1 MFNSIHVCSTW
12 LNSLLIDWI
21 SASCKCVERLL
32 ELVVPPMQQE
42 QREIKA
48 NLYSL
53 HHQDSITQQ
62 LYNNNNT
69 HTASPSLCGLLRA
82 VIICAIVFYYS
93 PQTPASLRNPS
104 IIQWFRSRANKSS
117 FSFKDFSISLFCPS
131 PLWIIWCQ
139 YKHGAEHRYGMHK
152 SIPAFVEIIPN
163 QSGRLKEEKKK
174 GRKSWTTI
182 PEFSIGWRCY
192 ARSSWEPAGAAR
204 KQLIS
209 FINSSSTV
217 ELLACCDDWWWWA
230 IASTCYIIGVYYTIH
245 TGESSDWYW
254 HWDSSIR

>member
-32 ELVVPPMQQE
+32 GLVVPPMQQE

-53 HHQDSITQQ
+53 HHQDSITQ

-117 FSFKDFSISLFCPS
+117 FSFKDFSISLFCP
-131 PLWIIWCQ
+131 PPVNNLMPIQ
-139 YKHGAEHRYGMHK
+139 TRRGAQVWN
-152 SIPAFVEIIPN
+152 A
-163 QSGRLKEEKKK
+163 Q
-174 GRKSWTTI
+174 
-182 PEFSIGWRCY
+182 
-192 ARSSWEPAGAAR
+192 
-204 KQLIS
+204 
-209 FINSSSTV
+209 INSSV
-217 ELLACCDDWWWWA
+217 C
-230 IASTCYIIGVYYTIH
+230 
-245 TGESSDWYW
+245 
-254 HWDSSIR
+254 WDYSESIRKIERRKEKGKKVVNDDPRIFDWVVVLCTFIVRTCWCSTD